1 MDRREVIKKVKEFT
15 ALISGHF
22 PVKMVILYGSY
33 AKDRAAEHS
42 DIDVA
47 VVVSKID
54 GDFLEQ
60 QARLYKIRRKIDVRI
75 EPILLEDGED
85 RSGFLEGV
93 LKEGKVVYSN

>member
-1 MDRREVIKKVKEFT
+1 MDRREAIKRVKEFA

-22 PVKMVILYGSY
+22 AVKMVILYGSY
-33 AKDRAAEHS
+33 AKGTAVKHS

-60 QARLYKIRRKIDVRI
+60 QARLYKIRRKVDIRI

-93 LKEGKVVYSN
+93 LKEGRVVYST